1 MAHALN
7 RLFGG
12 YNFHSGC
19 GVTVINLTND
29 SAWIKANELIRE
41 KYGKNLSYRA
51 IKLISENSKTLH
63 DEKFYSHGDDLV
75 IPLKLKNFNLGDVIV
90 SRGSLLNP
98 DQKLEVLDLVKF
110 LVEPKVY
117 SLQLRQSEENLIN
130 QTSSPLTLVNSR
142 SVVPIHPPEK
152 YRKQTLSQILML
164 KSHTELTRNKVALKI
179 HEMTERNLF
188 VHLDDI
194 INSIS
199 SKEEIKTLNDVTV
212 YIDDVMLLSKAT
224 LSLLQDYLEM
234 NSGDGPLFLVGSS
247 LSMEALEN
255 TDWPESLKKDLMG
268 FYFDIDRVP
277 LSQQT
282 SPEILELLFFQLDTV
297 LS

>member
-1 MAHALN
+1 M
-7 RLFGG
+7 
-12 YNFHSGC
+12 
-19 GVTVINLTND
+19 VNLTND

-41 KYGKNLSYRA
+41 KYGKNLRYRA

-63 DEKFYSHGDDLV
+63 DEKFYSIGDDLV

-90 SRGSLLNP
+90 SRGSLLDP

-130 QTSSPLTLVNSR
+130 QTSKPLSLVNSR

-152 YRKQTLSQILML
+152 FRKQTLSQILML

-212 YIDDVMLLSKAT
+212 YIADIMLLSKAT
-224 LSLLQDYLEM
+224 LSLLQEYLEM
-234 NSGDGPLFLVGSS
+234 NSADGPLFLVGSS
-247 LSMEALEN
+247 LSLEAIEKV
-255 TDWPESLKKDLMG
+255 DWPESLKKDLMG

-277 LSQQT
+277 LSQQA
-282 SPEILELLFFQLDTV
+282 SPEILELLFFQLDAV

>member
-1 MAHALN
+1 M
-7 RLFGG
+7 
-12 YNFHSGC
+12 
-19 GVTVINLTND
+19 INLTND

-63 DEKFYSHGDDLV
+63 DENFYSVGDDLI

-90 SRGSLLNP
+90 SRGSLLDQ

-117 SLQLRQSEENLIN
+117 NLQLRQSEENLIN
-130 QTSSPLTLVNSR
+130 QASKPLTLVNSR
-142 SVVPIHPPEK
+142 SVIPIHPPEK
-152 YRKQTLSQILML
+152 FRKQTLSQILML

-212 YIDDVMLLSKAT
+212 YIADIMLLSKAT
-224 LSLLQDYLEM
+224 LNLLQEYLEL
-234 NSGDGPLFLVGSS
+234 NSADGPLFLVGSS
-247 LSMEALEN
+247 LNLEAVEN
-255 TDWPESLKKDLMG
+255 VDWPESLKKDLMG
-268 FYFDIDRVP
+268 FFFDIDRVP
-277 LSQQT
+277 LSQQA

>member
-1 MAHALN
+1 M
-7 RLFGG
+7 
-12 YNFHSGC
+12 
-19 GVTVINLTND
+19 INLTND

-63 DEKFYSHGDDLV
+63 DENFYSIGDDLI
-75 IPLKLKNFNLGDVIV
+75 IPLRLKNFNLGDVIV
-90 SRGSLLNP
+90 SRGSLLNS

-130 QTSSPLTLVNSR
+130 QTSKALTLVNSR
-142 SVVPIHPPEK
+142 SIIPIHPPEK
-152 YRKQTLSQILML
+152 FRKQTLSQILML

-179 HEMTERNLF
+179 HEMTARNLF

-212 YIDDVMLLSKAT
+212 YIADIMLLSKET
-224 LSLLQDYLEM
+224 LSLLQEYLEM
-234 NSGDGPLFLVGSS
+234 NSADGPLFLVGSS
-247 LSMEALEN
+247 LSLEAIEN
-255 TDWPESLKKDLMG
+255 VDWPESLKKDLMG
-268 FYFDIDRVP
+268 FFFDIDRVP

>member
-1 MAHALN
+1 M
-7 RLFGG
+7 
-12 YNFHSGC
+12 
-19 GVTVINLTND
+19 INLTND

-63 DEKFYSHGDDLV
+63 DENFYSVGDDLI
-75 IPLKLKNFNLGDVIV
+75 IPLRLKNFNLGDVIV
-90 SRGSLLNP
+90 SRGSLLDP

-117 SLQLRQSEENLIN
+117 SLQLRQSEENLIH
-130 QTSSPLTLVNSR
+130 QKSKPLTLVNSR
-142 SVVPIHPPEK
+142 TVIPIHPPEK
-152 YRKQTLSQILML
+152 FRKQTLSQILML

-188 VHLDDI
+188 VHLEDI

-199 SKEEIKTLNDVTV
+199 SKEEIKTLSDVTV
-212 YIDDVMLLSKAT
+212 YIADIMLLSKAT
-224 LSLLQDYLEM
+224 LNLLQEYLEM
-234 NSGDGPLFLVGSS
+234 NSTDGPLFLVGSS
-247 LSMEALEN
+247 LCLEDIEN
-255 TDWPESLKKDLMG
+255 VAWPESLKKDLMS
-268 FYFDIDRVP
+268 FFFDIDRVP
-277 LSQQT
+277 LSQQA

>member
-1 MAHALN
+1 M
-7 RLFGG
+7 
-12 YNFHSGC
+12 
-19 GVTVINLTND
+19 INLTND

-51 IKLISENSKTLH
+51 IKLISENAKTLH
-63 DEKFYSHGDDLV
+63 DENFYSLGDDLV

-90 SRGSLLNP
+90 SRGSLLNQ

-130 QTSSPLTLVNSR
+130 QTSKPLTLVTAR

-152 YRKQTLSQILML
+152 FRKQTLSQILML

-212 YIDDVMLLSKAT
+212 YIADITLLSKAT
-224 LSLLQDYLEM
+224 LNLLQEYLDM
-234 NSGDGPLFLVGSS
+234 NSADGPLFLVGSS
-247 LSMEALEN
+247 LSLEAIEN
-255 TDWPESLKKDLMG
+255 VDWPESLKKDLMG

-282 SPEILELLFFQLDTV
+282 SPEILELLFFQLDSV

>member
-1 MAHALN
+1 MARRLN
-7 RLFGG
+7 RLFSG
-12 YNFHSGC
+12 YNFLSGC
-19 GVTVINLTND
+19 GVTVINLTKD

-63 DEKFYSHGDDLV
+63 EEKFYSVGDDLI

-90 SRGSLLNP
+90 SRGSLLDP

-130 QTSSPLTLVNSR
+130 QTSKPLTLVNSR
-142 SVVPIHPPEK
+142 SVIPIHAPEK
-152 YRKQTLSQILML
+152 FRKQTLSQILLL

-188 VHLDDI
+188 VHLEDI

-212 YIDDVMLLSKAT
+212 YIADIMLLSKAT
-224 LSLLQDYLEM
+224 LSLLQEYFEM
-234 NSGDGPLFLVGSS
+234 NSADGPLFLVGSS
-247 LSMEALEN
+247 LSLEAIEN

>member
-1 MAHALN
+1 M
-7 RLFGG
+7 
-12 YNFHSGC
+12 
-19 GVTVINLTND
+19 VNLTSD

-63 DEKFYSHGDDLV
+63 DENFYSVGDDLV
-75 IPLKLKNFNLGDVIV
+75 IPLRLKNFNLGDVIV
-90 SRGSLLNP
+90 SRGSLLNSE
-98 DQKLEVLDLVKF
+98 QKLEVLDLVKF

-130 QTSSPLTLVNSR
+130 QTSKPLAIVNSK
-142 SVVPIHPPEK
+142 SVIPIHPPEK
-152 YRKQTLSQILML
+152 FRKQTLSQILLL

-199 SKEEIKTLNDVTV
+199 SKEEIKTLSDVTV
-212 YIDDVMLLSKAT
+212 YIADIMLLSKAT
-224 LSLLQDYLEM
+224 LSLLQEYLEM
-234 NSGDGPLFLVGSS
+234 NSADGPLFLVGSS
-247 LSMEALEN
+247 LSLDAIEN
-255 TDWPESLKKDLMG
+255 ADWPESLKKDLIG
-268 FYFDIDRVP
+268 FFFDIDRVP
-277 LSQQT
+277 LSQQA

>member
-1 MAHALN
+1 MAHPLN
-7 RLFGG
+7 RFFIG
-12 YNFHSGC
+12 YNFLSGC

-51 IKLISENSKTLH
+51 IKLISENAKTLH
-63 DEKFYSHGDDLV
+63 DENFYSVGDDLI
-75 IPLKLKNFNLGDVIV
+75 IPLRLKNFNLGDVIV
-90 SRGSLLNP
+90 SRGSLLDP

-130 QTSSPLTLVNSR
+130 QTSKTLTLVNSR
-142 SVVPIHPPEK
+142 SVIPIHPPEK
-152 YRKQTLSQILML
+152 FRKQTLSQILML
-164 KSHTELTRNKVALKI
+164 KSYTELTRNKVALKI

-212 YIDDVMLLSKAT
+212 YIADIMLLSKAT
-224 LSLLQDYLEM
+224 LSLLQGYLEM
-234 NSGDGPLFLVGSS
+234 NSADGPLFLVGSS
-247 LSMEALEN
+247 LSLEAIEN
-255 TDWPESLKKDLMG
+255 VDWPESLKKDLMG
-268 FYFDIDRVP
+268 FFFDIDRVP
-277 LSQQT
+277 LSQQA